1 MTKFLVDENIPPPVV
16 SFLRSKGFDVKEVR
30 QSITPG
36 ASDAS
41 VMELARQE
49 ERVLLTF
56 DKHFADILLYF
67 LNTHHGV
74 IRIRIH
80 PPLLSDL
87 LGALNHL
94 LERLDIMT
102 IRETVVVL
110 ERDGF
115 RVRRV
120 PRRQS

>member
-1 MTKFLVDENIPPPVV
+1 MTKFLVDENVPPPVALY
-16 SFLRSKGFDVKEVR
+16 LRSKGFDVKEAS

-56 DKHFADILLYF
+56 DKHFADILLYP

-87 LGALNHL
+87 LGALDHF
-94 LERLDIMT
+94 LERFDVMT

-115 RVRRV
+115 RVRRA
-120 PRRQS
+120 PGRQS

>member
-1 MTKFLVDENIPPPVV
+1 MTKFLVDENIPFPVA
-16 SFLRSKGFDVKEVR
+16 SFLRSKGFDVKEVH

-56 DKHFADILLYF
+56 DKHFADILLYP

-87 LGALNHL
+87 LGALDHF
-94 LERLDIMT
+94 LERFDVMT

-115 RVRRV
+115 RVRRA
-120 PRRQS
+120 PGRQS